1 MWWGIF
7 APAGTPTTV
16 VDRLNKELMVIMNS
30 EDTKKTFENQGAGA
44 DLMGLAEFS
53 KFIEAEMAKW
63 GRVVKA
69 ANIKAE
75 E

>member
-1 MWWGIF
+1 LRRDRHGQL
-7 APAGTPTTV
+7 GTPPAV

-44 DLMGLAEFS
+44 DLVGPAEFS

-63 GRVVKA
+63 RRVIKA

-75 E
+75 G